1 MLQSRELEPVELK
14 LHPQAFKRMENIK
27 FFIVKNVRIGSRLE
41 YFPNG
46 IRLLDWPFYSSS
58 LPSNFCPQQL
68 VYLNMTHSYNNMEKL
83 LKQV

>member
-1 MLQSRELEPVELK
+1 MLQSLELELVKLK

-58 LPSNFCPQQL
+58 VPSKFLSSTTCLPQHD
-68 VYLNMTHSYNNMEKL
+68 T
-83 LKQV
+83 